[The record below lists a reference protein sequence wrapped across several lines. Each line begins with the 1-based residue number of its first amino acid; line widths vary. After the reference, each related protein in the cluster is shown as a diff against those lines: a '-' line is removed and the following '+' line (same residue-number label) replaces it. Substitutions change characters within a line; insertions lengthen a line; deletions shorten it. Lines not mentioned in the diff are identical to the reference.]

1 MRLENAFTAPASP
14 ERVWALL
21 TDVPAVVP
29 CMPGAE
35 LVEQIDETTSKAAVK
50 VKLGPISMNFGATVR
65 QEEADSEA
73 KRLRLVADARELRG
87 RGMAR
92 ATIAAGVEPHEGG
105 SRVEIATD
113 LDLSGA
119 VAQYGRG
126 IVKDLAAQLTAEFA
140 DNLRARLD
148 SDSPEPVDAVPA
160 RPVSGFRL
168 LVRALL
174 ARFRRAG
181 GERAAEKG
189 P

>member
-1 MRLENAFTAPASP
+1 MT
-14 ERVWALL
+14 
-21 TDVPAVVP
+21 
-29 CMPGAE
+29 
-35 LVEQIDETTSKAAVK
+35 
-50 VKLGPISMNFGATVR
+50 FGATVR
-65 QEEADSEA
+65 QEEADAAA

-92 ATIAAGVEPHEGG
+92 ATVAAAVHSEDGG

-140 DNLRARLD
+140 DNLRARLE
-148 SDSPEPVDAVPA
+148 SDSPEPVAT

-168 LVRALL
+168 LFKALL
-174 ARFRRAG
+174 GRLRWRS
-181 GERAAEKG
+181 
-189 P
+189 